1 MAKSNR
7 KTISDLIGPTKVDH
21 HAYLVRT
28 GLLNEAVRFFVEEFH
43 WVEYRAPAKGDWGT
57 ARFVRQPNTTSV
69 IQLSE
74 YLSRPVDL
82 LDCSDD
88 QHLAIAVMIVSAE
101 EAAGAIC
108 NWAIDND
115 LDQGLSN
122 ERANADGSKWFVH
135 IPALFTFALEI
146 VKVEAFRTS

>member
-28 GLLNEAVRFFVEEFH
+28 GQLGEAVRFFVDELH

-57 ARFVRQPNTTSV
+57 ARFVLQPNTASV

-101 EAAGAIC
+101 EAAKAIC
-108 NWAIDND
+108 EWADDN
-115 LDQGLSN
+115 GLA
-122 ERANADGSKWFVH
+122 EDMYAEKANADGSKWFVY
-135 IPALFTFALEI
+135 IPTLFTFALEI

>member
-7 KTISDLIGPTKVDH
+7 KTISDLIGPSKVDH

-28 GLLNEAVRFFVEEFH
+28 GQLSEAVRFFVDELH
-43 WVEYRAPAKGDWGT
+43 WVEYRPAAKGDWGT
-57 ARFVRQPNTTSV
+57 ACFIRQPNTVSV

-74 YLSRPVDL
+74 YLSRPPSL
-82 LDCSDD
+82 MECTDD
-88 QHLAIAVMIVSAE
+88 QHIGIAVMIVSAE

-108 NWAIDND
+108 NWAIESEF
-115 LDQGLSN
+115 DQGLSN
-122 ERANADGSKWFVH
+122 ERANADGSKWWVF

>member
-28 GLLNEAVRFFVEEFH
+28 GQLNEAVRFFVDQLH
-43 WVEYRAPAKGDWGT
+43 WVEHRPAVKGDWGT
-57 ARFVRQPNTTSV
+57 ARFVRQPNTVSV

-74 YLSRPVDL
+74 YLSRSPKL
-82 LDCSDD
+82 LECSDD

-101 EAAGAIC
+101 A
-108 NWAIDND
+108 AIDAI
-115 LDQGLSN
+115 LDWADANGLAEDMYAEKAS
-122 ERANADGSKWFVH
+122 ANGTKWFVH